1 VISIGLTE
9 AGAISSIITLCRQ
22 AKSPVFQFHS
32 KGQSLMS
39 GFDKI
44 VKRRYLLFSDRI
56 VINYSDMLKSWLEDD
71 CIQVQACL
79 KEAIIKSEKDFSC
92 SSFENDP

>member
-1 VISIGLTE
+1 
-9 AGAISSIITLCRQ
+9 
-22 AKSPVFQFHS
+22 
-32 KGQSLMS
+32 
-39 GFDKI
+39 
-44 VKRRYLLFSDRI
+44 
-56 VINYSDMLKSWLEDD
+56 MLKSWLEDD